1 MYAGERSGSL
11 QRIANVSSLGSLF
24 AVMYCVIISGETP
37 IFAEI
42 STEVIL

>member
-1 MYAGERSGSL
+1 MYEGERSDSL

-24 AVMYCVIISGETP
+24 AIMYCVIISGETP